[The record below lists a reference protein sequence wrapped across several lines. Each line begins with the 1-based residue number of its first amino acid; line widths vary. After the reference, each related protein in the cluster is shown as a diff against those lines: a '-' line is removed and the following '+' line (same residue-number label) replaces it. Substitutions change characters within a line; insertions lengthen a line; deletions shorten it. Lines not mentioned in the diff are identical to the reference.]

1 MGNRRSDTNTF
12 SRMRQ
17 LESVG
22 ELAEVDS
29 YNGTSLA
36 FERWESGAST
46 WPQPTPRLISARYA
60 AAAPVSD
67 AQLFRSLDSALF
79 RRDRKSKIVSFIVH
93 SVLVGAVVWWGMT
106 FHPHVMQTADTVVT
120 QVPFTLY
127 APPPPP
133 PPVMPVAKISG
144 GGGGGG
150 AHQIIE
156 PTRGHVPKVARIQT
170 LPPQIVR
177 VSNPK
182 LAVEPT
188 MQVSIPTNS
197 ALPNLGV
204 TQSPQIALA
213 SQGSGSGSGFGHGL
227 GGGIGA
233 SRGTGVGAGTGGG
246 YGGGVMSVGGG
257 VSAPVL
263 IHAAEPEFTQ
273 QARQANFQGTVSV
286 QLIVDAQGNP
296 QDVRV
301 TRPLGMG
308 LDQKA
313 VEAVRQYKFRPSM
326 YQGRPV
332 AVQMIVEV
340 DFHLH

>member
-1 MGNRRSDTNTF
+1 MRR
-12 SRMRQ
+12 
-17 LESVG
+17 LESLG
-22 ELAEVDS
+22 ERAEVDS
-29 YNGTSLA
+29 YNGSSLA
-36 FERWESGAST
+36 LEGWESGAST
-46 WPQPTPRLISARYA
+46 WPQPMPRLISARYA
-60 AAAPVSD
+60 ETAPVSD
-67 AQLFRSLDSALF
+67 AQLFRSLDSAVF
-79 RRDRKSKIVSFIVH
+79 RRDRKSKVVSFILH
-93 SVLVGAVVWWGMT
+93 SALVAGVVWWGMT
-106 FHPHVMQTADTVVT
+106 YHPHVIQTADTVVT

-127 APPPPP
+127 APPP

-150 AHQIIE
+150 AHQIVE

-177 VSNPK
+177 IANPK

-188 MQVSIPTNS
+188 MQVNIPTNS
-197 ALPNLGV
+197 SLPNLGMA
-204 TQSPQIALA
+204 QSPQIALA

-233 SRGTGVGAGTGGG
+233 SQGGGAGVGTGGG

-263 IHAAEPEFTQ
+263 VHSAEPAFTE

-286 QLIVDAQGNP
+286 QLIVDSQGNP

-301 TRPLGMG
+301 IHPLGMG

-313 VEAVRQYKFRPSM
+313 VEAVRQYKFRPAM

-340 DFHLH
+340 DFRLH